1 MVSNTPD
8 CRAPVGDK
16 RLFSVEQAN
25 SSLPLVER
33 IVQDILQVGRKVRD
47 YQEQFE
53 SLQSQGDLIQT
64 ESTMVELSK
73 AREKYR
79 EFCRELSGLGCRLG
93 DDISGTVEFP
103 AVVNGRGVVLCWRPG
118 ESEVTHWHD
127 PGKNSSERRL
137 LSELNE

>member
-1 MVSNTPD
+1 MVSNTSD
-8 CRAPVGDK
+8 CRATVGDK
-16 RLFSVEQAN
+16 RLFSFEQAN

-33 IVQDILQVGRKVRD
+33 IVQDILHVGRKVRD

-53 SLQSQGDLIQT
+53 SLQIQGNSTQS
-64 ESTMVELSK
+64 ESTMADLAK

-79 EFCRELSGLGCRLG
+79 DFCRELSALGCRLG
-93 DDISGTVEFP
+93 DEISGTVEFP
-103 AVVNGRGVVLCWRPG
+103 AVVNGRGVVLSWRPG

-137 LSELNE
+137 LSELKG